1 MTVNIY
7 FQHCL
12 FAIIRN
18 LSFLPANWIRMARY
32 TELLEIITLFI
43 NKERLVRRK
52 MSRHANF
59 APPEKF
65 YLADKDNETPSETI
79 EWLREIEP
87 YWEK

>member
-1 MTVNIY
+1 
-7 FQHCL
+7 
-12 FAIIRN
+12 
-18 LSFLPANWIRMARY
+18 
-32 TELLEIITLFI
+32 
-43 NKERLVRRK
+43 

-65 YLADKDNETPSETI
+65 YLEDKDNETPSETI

>member
-1 MTVNIY
+1 M
-7 FQHCL
+7 
-12 FAIIRN
+12 
-18 LSFLPANWIRMARY
+18 ANEPEIL
-32 TELLEIITLFI
+32 ELVSIFSE
-43 NKERLVRRK
+43 KERLIRRR

-65 YLADKDNETPSETI
+65 YLLDDDKTPKDTI